1 MGRKVH
7 PTGFRLGII
16 KEHKS
21 RWFATGKTYID
32 QLNEDREIRRMILAG
47 PEVWLKTGSKNKP
60 QPKAEQH
67 SGRRNQGAKGPPK
80 AGISGIDI
88 ERQPNQVHV
97 IIDTARPGVIIG
109 RKGAAVNMLRTSL
122 QDLTKKK
129 VKIDVRE
136 ITRPELDARLV
147 AESVAEQ
154 LERRISWKRAMKQS
168 VQKTMRAGAQGIMIS
183 CSGRLGGSDM
193 GRVDKVIDGQ
203 IPRHTLRADIDY
215 GTADANTTFGVTG
228 IKVWIYHGEI
238 MPGEEFKPRKNGSAP
253 KSKSRSRSN
262 SDK

>member
-21 RWFATGKTYID
+21 RWFATGKQYTG
-32 QLNEDREIRRMILAG
+32 QLEEDRSIRSLIYSEL
-47 PEVWLKTGSKNKP
+47 
-60 QPKAEQH
+60 
-67 SGRRNQGAKGPPK
+67 PK
-80 AGISGIDI
+80 AGISNVDI

-109 RKGAAVNMLRTSL
+109 RKGASVNVLRQKL
-122 QDLTKKK
+122 QDMTQKK

-136 ITRPELDARLV
+136 ITKPELDARLV
-147 AESVAEQ
+147 AESIAEQ

-168 VQKTMRAGAQGIMIS
+168 AQKTMRAGGKGIMVTV
-183 CSGRLGGSDM
+183 SGRLGGSDM
-193 GRVDKVIDGQ
+193 GRVDTVREGQ

-215 GTADANTTFGVTG
+215 GTAEANTTFGVIG
-228 IKVWIYHGEI
+228 IKVWVYLGEVL
-238 MPGEEFKPRKNGSAP
+238 PGEEYHAKYVAEAK
-253 KSKSRSRSN
+253 
-262 SDK
+262 